1 MLLEG
6 IEGNCLALRVF
17 QGRGEQL
24 EQSWEVLLEL
34 QTEKLKSVLKCTHD
48 SSLSAACVCRELT
61 SSAAVF
67 MMELRRSNPTC
78 RIGR

>member
-34 QTEKLKSVLKCTHD
+34 QTREIKTKS
-48 SSLSAACVCRELT
+48 
-61 SSAAVF
+61 
-67 MMELRRSNPTC
+67 
-78 RIGR
+78 